1 MSQSIGMPLM
11 ARILGWVSWASLAGA
26 VLAALTALFCLWA
39 VNAESLGARDMG
51 LGLFL
56 AWASAAAL
64 VGSLYAAPF
73 LAAVGLLSLLIQRR
87 TGLRF
92 LLAAAVTA
100 LPLALLTWLE

>member
-1 MSQSIGMPLM
+1 M
-11 ARILGWVSWASLAGA
+11 AEIQ
-26 VLAALTALFCLWA
+26 
-39 VNAESLGARDMG
+39 SLGALRALYRGPSGRALKKQIDR
-51 LGLFL
+51 LDAHCCRFVSLSPFL
-56 AWASAAAL
+56 VLASAAAL

-92 LLAAAVTA
+92 LLAAALTA

>member
-1 MSQSIGMPLM
+1 M
-11 ARILGWVSWASLAGA
+11 
-26 VLAALTALFCLWA
+26 LAALTALFCQWA
-39 VNAESLGARDMG
+39 VDAESLGARDMG

-56 AWASAAAL
+56 AWTGAAAL

-87 TGLRF
+87 TGRRF